1 MVARCDRNTL
11 RGHRRHHARERQSG
25 NRGGRGFYRYVLRRL
40 GLQARP
46 GRGRQALVGTVFAV
60 FAALSAPTLATENPL
75 VSYDAAHQAY
85 EQGDY
90 ANALIYGKIAGS
102 GGDADA
108 QALVGHILM
117 RGKAGVADHSDAV
130 KWLLKAAN
138 QGHTDAMIALGELAL
153 GSNGG
158 LSPADAVKWL
168 TKAADQGRPEA
179 MQALADIYLKGKGT
193 APDPAKGKNWL
204 IKASN
209 YGGATAMRRLG
220 DQAFETRPKDAL
232 AWYELAAQ
240 SGDNQAAYIAAIMY
254 AENFEIKPDA
264 AKAAALLKQAAEGG
278 IPAAMADYGLM
289 VYQGNGAP
297 KSATQ
302 AAKWFRKSAIAG
314 DPEGRFLYAF
324 TLAKGDGVPQNYEDA
339 YYWLLRAKADSGK
352 TGANDYDRSRQELR
366 TRLENNVAPATLE
379 RARKRAAAKP

>member
-1 MVARCDRNTL
+1 
-11 RGHRRHHARERQSG
+11 
-25 NRGGRGFYRYVLRRL
+25 
-40 GLQARP
+40 
-46 GRGRQALVGTVFAV
+46 VFAI
-60 FAALSAPTLATENPL
+60 FAVLNAPALATENPL
-75 VSYDAAHQAY
+75 VIYEAAHAAY

-90 ANALIYGKIAGS
+90 ANALIYGKIAGA

-117 RGKAGVADHSDAV
+117 RGKAGAADNSDAV

-138 QGHTDAMIALGELAL
+138 QGHSDAMIALGELAL
-153 GSNGG
+153 ASSGG

-179 MQALADIYLKGKGT
+179 MQALADIYLKGIGT

-209 YGGATAMRRLG
+209 YGDADAMRRLG
-220 DQAFETRPKDAL
+220 DMAFDTRPNDAL
-232 AWYELAAQ
+232 AWYERAAQ
-240 SGDNQAAYIAAIMY
+240 SGDSQAAYIAAIMY

-264 AKAAALLKQAAEGG
+264 AKAAALLKQAAEAG
-278 IPAAMADYGLM
+278 IAAAMADYGLM
-289 VYQGNGAP
+289 IYQGNGAP
-297 KSATQ
+297 KSATE
-302 AAKWFRKSAIAG
+302 AAKWFRKSAQAG

-339 YYWLLRAKADSGK
+339 YYWLLRAQADSGK
-352 TGANDYDRSRQELR
+352 TGADDYDRSRTELR
-366 TRLENNVAPATLE
+366 QRLEKNVAPAILE
-379 RARKRAAAKP
+379 RARKRAASKP